1 MGVITGLRRKTAVT
15 AHFTSEQ
22 LLLFSFTDST
32 MVVED
37 TFLSEKMCVNKLYR
51 LLVTY

>member
-1 MGVITGLRRKTAVT
+1 MQYVSPWSCMGGITGVQRKTAVT
-15 AHFTSEQ
+15 AYFTSEQ

-37 TFLSEKMCVNKLYR
+37 TFFVWENVCK
-51 LLVTY
+51 